1 MRASNLRRLAQH
13 NKPEPEYT
21 NFIPDNFPSSRRE
34 RDGSYPSTIQV
45 NFLPVWLRNWLIS
58 AGLEPVLIHTEK
70 LCIASYYIKF
80 STNIKMYNN
89 KIKAFF

>member
-1 MRASNLRRLAQH
+1 MFDKTIIDKKQSFSITILYFNRFGTMRASNLRRLAQH

-45 NFLPVWLRNWLIS
+45 NYFPV
-58 AGLEPVLIHTEK
+58 
-70 LCIASYYIKF
+70 
-80 STNIKMYNN
+80 
-89 KIKAFF
+89 

>member
-45 NFLPVWLRNWLIS
+45 NFFQHGFETDLYPL
-58 AGLEPVLIHTEK
+58 G
-70 LCIASYYIKF
+70 
-80 STNIKMYNN
+80 
-89 KIKAFF
+89 